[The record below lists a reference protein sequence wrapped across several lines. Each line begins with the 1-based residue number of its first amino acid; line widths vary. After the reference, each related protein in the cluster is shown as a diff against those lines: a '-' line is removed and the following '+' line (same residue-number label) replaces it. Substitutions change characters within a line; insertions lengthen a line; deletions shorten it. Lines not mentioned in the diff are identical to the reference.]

1 VALDS
6 AADSVNSNFFKKHIH
21 AARAEVATG
30 QPLHKVLADQGIYP
44 ELYIMTLSTGQKSG
58 KLGEFLQRI
67 SQVLEKEVDNIVKR
81 LVAFSEP
88 LLILVVGLMI
98 GFIVLAIMGPI
109 FDLSKII
116 R

>member
-1 VALDS
+1 
-6 AADSVNSNFFKKHIH
+6 
-21 AARAEVATG
+21 
-30 QPLHKVLADQGIYP
+30 
-44 ELYIMTLSTGQKSG
+44 
-58 KLGEFLQRI
+58 LQRI
-67 SQVLEKEVDNIVKR
+67 SHVLEKEVDNIVKR